1 MASPIGRPLAVTFD
15 CHDPVRLSTFWQ
27 TLVGGSVE
35 PATVG
40 QDWVALNGVPVFGH
54 LGFQKVPESKAVKN
68 RVHLDLDVDDI
79 DVAVAASTAIGA
91 TVFGGVVEEP
101 TNWFQVMRDPE
112 GNEFCFILR
121 KSRLNSQP
129 NT

>member
-1 MASPIGRPLAVTFD
+1 MTTPIARPLAVAFD
-15 CHDPVRLSTFWQ
+15 CHDPARLLLFWQ
-27 TLVGGSVE
+27 QLVGGSQAPE
-35 PATVG
+35 PHEDDFLVLE
-40 QDWVALNGVPVFGH
+40 DVPVFGY
-54 LGFQKVPESKAVKN
+54 LGFQKVPEGKVVKN
-68 RVHLDLDVDDI
+68 RVHVDLDVDDI

-91 TVFGGVVEEP
+91 TALGGVVEEP

-121 KSRLNSQP
+121 KSRLDSQP